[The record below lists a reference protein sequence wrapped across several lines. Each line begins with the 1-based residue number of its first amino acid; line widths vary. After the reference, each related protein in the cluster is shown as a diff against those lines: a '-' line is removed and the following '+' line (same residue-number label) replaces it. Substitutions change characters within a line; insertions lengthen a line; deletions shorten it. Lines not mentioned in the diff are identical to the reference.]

1 MSSKSVKNEIEDL
14 LSPDDI
20 IESPKEYWC
29 NDCGIETRFEKCP
42 VCGKETTEGV
52 PIEVYW
58 CAHCKTPVIYKVNQI
73 DKGICP
79 ICEGKIKYLT
89 TDLRPVFPE
98 ERLLLEILLDKEPNE
113 FIEKS
118 VWAVNSRYYID
129 GKSVSVASSVFQNAD
144 TDEIGSKL
152 KSYSDQNSYEYFN
165 KHIQTFIEA
174 NRDRLNYLKEEAF
187 DFVRKT
193 AAKFDEEKLVISFS
207 GGKDST
213 ATADVVVKALSN
225 PNLVH
230 IFGNTTLEFPSTVT
244 YAKRYRENHPQAIF
258 LFAKNEEQVFYD
270 VCEDIGPPARMMRW
284 CCSMFKTGP
293 ITRVINSLY
302 RNQQILT
309 FYGIRKSE
317 SVSRSKY
324 NRVEDDSESVKIQQ
338 QTVASP
344 IFFWKDIDIWLYLL
358 SEKVDF
364 NEAYRLGYDRV
375 GCWCCPNNN
384 QRAQFLSR
392 IYMPEQSKKW
402 RDFLIGFAK
411 KIGKTDAEVYV
422 DSGKWKARQGGN
434 GLASASDVKIKFTNC
449 TTEEHAKIYRLV
461 REFNDELVGM
471 FIPFGRVA
479 PELGK
484 KLLREVIVL
493 DARTN
498 VPILSIQPFSQDGFN
513 YAVKVRTMNVAN
525 HDDLQRM
532 VGYQIRK
539 FNACRKCLKC
549 ESICRSGAISITG
562 DNYYINPDKCV
573 HCKMCMTAKYL
584 DGGCTMDKYL
594 RTK

>member
-1 MSSKSVKNEIEDL
+1 MWCRNCNMEISEKN
-14 LSPDDI
+14 
-20 IESPKEYWC
+20 
-29 NDCGIETRFEKCP
+29 
-42 VCGKETTEGV
+42 
-52 PIEVYW
+52 
-58 CAHCKTPVIYKVNQI
+58 
-73 DKGICP
+73 CP
-79 ICEGKIKYLT
+79 ICGRLTEEDTPIEIMWCSECRVPIIRTVNAIDRFSCPLCGKKTHHIAA
-89 TDLRPVFPE
+89 DLRPVFPE
-98 ERLLLEILLDKEPNE
+98 ERLLLELLLEKKPNE
-113 FIEKS
+113 YAKKS
-118 VWAVNSRYYID
+118 VWASNSRYYID
-129 GKSVSVASSVFQNAD
+129 GKPVALSASTFQTAD
-144 TDEIGSKL
+144 TDSLAEKL
-152 KSYSDQNSYEYFN
+152 SLFSSENSYEYFN
-165 KHIQTFIEA
+165 EIIDRFVLA
-174 NRDRLNYLKEEAF
+174 NKDRLFLLKEEAF
-187 DFVRKT
+187 AFVRH
-193 AAKFDEEKLVISFS
+193 AAEKFDEERIVISFS

-225 PNLVH
+225 PSLVH
-230 IFGNTTLEFPSTVT
+230 IFGDTTLEFPSTIE
-244 YAKRYRENHPQAIF
+244 YAHRFRENHPQAIF
-258 LFAKNEEQVFYD
+258 EIARNDEQVFYD

-293 ITRVINSLY
+293 ITRVINGFY

-324 NRVEDDSESVKIQQ
+324 NRIEDNAEAVKIQQ

-344 IFFWKDIDIWLYLL
+344 IFFWKDIDVWLYLL
-358 SEKVDF
+358 AEKVDF
-364 NEAYRLGYDRV
+364 NDAYRLGYDRV

-402 RDFLIGFAK
+402 RSFLIAFAE
-411 KIGKTDAEVYV
+411 KIGKPDPEVYV

-434 GLASASDVKIKFTNC
+434 GLPAAGDVKIRFTNC
-449 TTEEHAKIYRLV
+449 TAEDHAKIYRLV
-461 REFNDELVGM
+461 RPYDDELIGM
-471 FIPFGRVA
+471 FVPFGRVA

-493 DARTN
+493 DNRTT
-498 VPILSIQPFSQDGFN
+498 VPILSIQPFSQDGYE
-513 YAVKVRTMNVAN
+513 YAVKVKTMNVAD

-549 ESICRSGAISITG
+549 ESICRAGAISIVG
-562 DNYYINPDKCV
+562 DSYYIDPSKCV

-584 DGGCTMDKYL
+584 DGGCMMDKYL